1 MLGGRRISIALP
13 IGGVSVCRNKFVN
26 IILFSIW
33 FVILEYMPMFLI
45 FQFLIFIFFICMWK
59 EPCAVGLVGQPGHR
73 WIPVA
78 VRRRYS
84 CWLTWLHFYR
94 ARERRNI
101 QQVNI
106 NSYSN
111 QMKSLFYLATW
122 LCVES
127 IVMLQLS
134 IIYWGE

>member
-13 IGGVSVCRNKFVN
+13 IGGVLFCRNKFVN

-59 EPCAVGLVGQPGHR
+59 EPCAVGLVGLRLGETEVEPGHR

-84 CWLTWLHFYR
+84 CWLTWLHFDR
-94 ARERRNI
+94 ASERRYI

-111 QMKSLFYLATW
+111 KMKSLFYMW
-122 LCVES
+122 LLDYV
-127 IVMLQLS
+127 LKLL
-134 IIYWGE
+134 